1 MCPRLLSNPEGDTFR
16 CVRDNLTDLQL
27 EAADGSGAWM
37 IVKTIRLS
45 VGPTLTQEGDRLLLD
60 VFRLDSLRRSYGE
73 NMRHWT
79 RRFTLQLESWPDSE
93 HRKCRDQQR
102 LHSTYL
108 AG

>member
-1 MCPRLLSNPEGDTFR
+1 
-16 CVRDNLTDLQL
+16 
-27 EAADGSGAWM
+27 M

-45 VGPTLTQEGDRLLLD
+45 VGPKSTQEGDRLLLD

-73 NMRHWT
+73 TMRHWT
-79 RRFTLQLESWPDSE
+79 RRFTLELQNLSGIE
-93 HRKCRDQQR
+93 HLKFRDQQR